1 MSGVSVH
8 QDLILN
14 RKRSPFPY
22 EGKALA
28 HLSGS
33 ETNPVEWDTFLVPA
47 SKALPRCSTADE
59 RSHSLN
65 PAGRS
70 PSPPAA
76 VRRWGGLE
84 GVTPSAPFM
93 ARTQASDGHCAYT
106 RAARS
111 AGLRFAVRSLF
122 EAIDREINKVRRPG
136 WHLIHREAV
145 PLPLVGATADAV
157 LTSSTTTWS
166 PFPS

>member
-8 QDLILN
+8 QDLIH

-47 SKALPRCSTADE
+47 SEALPRCSTAGE
-59 RSHSLN
+59 RSLSRA

-70 PSPPAA
+70 PSPAG
-76 VRRWGGLE
+76 WGG
-84 GVTPSAPFM
+84 GGTPSA
-93 ARTQASDGHCAYT
+93 
-106 RAARS
+106 
-111 AGLRFAVRSLF
+111 
-122 EAIDREINKVRRPG
+122 
-136 WHLIHREAV
+136 
-145 PLPLVGATADAV
+145 
-157 LTSSTTTWS
+157 
-166 PFPS
+166 

>member
-8 QDLILN
+8 QDLIH

-47 SKALPRCSTADE
+47 SEALPRCSTADE
-59 RSHSLN
+59 RSHSRA

-70 PSPPAA
+70 PSPAGTGMPDTL
-76 VRRWGGLE
+76 WGGLE
-84 GVTPSAPFM
+84 GFRDERNPSAQLP
-93 ARTQASDGHCAYT
+93 ARTAASDGHTAFT
-106 RAARS
+106 RAARQ
-111 AGLRFAVRSLF
+111 
-122 EAIDREINKVRRPG
+122 RR
-136 WHLIHREAV
+136 A
-145 PLPLVGATADAV
+145 
-157 LTSSTTTWS
+157 
-166 PFPS
+166 